1 MFEICEFIEMWG
13 INNIQ
18 HMLHR
23 VNLRITCA
31 RGRVT
36 IDQLFKATYLI

>member
-1 MFEICEFIEMWG
+1 MFEMCEFIEMRG

-23 VNLRITCA
+23 VHLTITCA

-36 IDQLFKATYLI
+36 IDQLFKATYFI

>member
-1 MFEICEFIEMWG
+1 MFEMFEFIEMWG

-18 HMLHR
+18 NMLHS
-23 VNLRITCA
+23 VHLTIACA

-36 IDQLFKATYLI
+36 INQLFKATYLI

>member
-1 MFEICEFIEMWG
+1 MFEMCEFIEMWG

-18 HMLHR
+18 NILHR
-23 VNLRITCA
+23 VHLTIACA

-36 IDQLFKATYLI
+36 IDQLFKATHYI